1 MQYSLHYQR
10 LIYRAQNRLLESDT
24 YTELHHIVPRS
35 IGGSDESSNLVAL
48 LPEEHLIA
56 HLLLCKMHP
65 QCSKLLYAANMM
77 VGLKRGIVKNNKE
90 YGWVRRRFSDDQRG
104 KQQTVSEETKAKL
117 SETWKQKYADGC
129 KHNATGTKWT
139 EERRMKSKAYWASL
153 PKVEKTTLTHSEIVA
168 RRTEG
173 VRRYYASNQHHA
185 TETVWI
191 TDGTINKRVVPGEAL
206 PEGFRIGR
214 TFPKQR
220 KSSTPPMTI
229 YDSNGTPVISIKS
242 NYQKSIVALGFPKSL
257 YQTALDN
264 NTLFETLRPSDLK
277 RLINTGNDKFIGWH
291 ARYLI
296 LL

>member
-1 MQYSLHYQR
+1 MNYRLHYEK
-10 LIYRAQNRLLESDT
+10 LISRAQSRLLESET

-77 VGLKRGIVKNNKE
+77 TGLKRGIRKTNKK

-104 KQQTVSEETKAKL
+104 KHQVVTEETKQKMR
-117 SETWKQKYADGC
+117 EGWKKKYAEGFT
-129 KHNATGTKWT
+129 HNLIGTKWT
-139 EERRMKSKAYWASL
+139 EDRRLKSKAYWESR
-153 PKVEKTTLTHSEIVA
+153 PKVEKTTLTHSERVA
-168 RRTEG
+168 RRAEG
-173 VRRYYASNQHHA
+173 ARKYYESNNHHS
-185 TETVWI
+185 TETLWI
-191 TDGTINKRVVPGEAL
+191 TNGTINKRVVPGEVL
-206 PEGFRIGR
+206 PEGFRFGR

-229 YDSNGTPVISIKS
+229 YDASGAPVLSIKK
-242 NYQKSIVALGFPKSL
+242 NYEKSMVALGLPKAL

-264 NTLFETLRPSDLK
+264 NTLFENLRPSDLK
-277 RLINTGNDKFIGWH
+277 RLINTNRDKFIGWYT
-291 ARYLI
+291 RYL
-296 LL
+296 